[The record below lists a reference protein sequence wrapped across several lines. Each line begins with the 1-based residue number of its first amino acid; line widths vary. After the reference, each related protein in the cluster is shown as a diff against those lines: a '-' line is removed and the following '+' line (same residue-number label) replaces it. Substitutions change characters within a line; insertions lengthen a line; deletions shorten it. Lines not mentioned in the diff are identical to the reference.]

1 MTLTNSRLA
10 FIGAGQMAEAF
21 IGGLLAAG
29 ACSATQIRATD
40 PSGARRDLMKA
51 RFGVAVGT
59 DNAEVA
65 RWADLI
71 VLAVK
76 PQMFESVL
84 AELRPGLST
93 QLVVSIAAGIR
104 LTWMRDR
111 MPTGVRLI
119 RVMPNAPALVGSGM
133 SVLARDSSANDADL
147 AIARCLCNAVGR
159 TDVVEE
165 ALLDAVTG
173 LSGSGPAFVFAAM
186 EALADG
192 AVKAGLPRDVAER
205 LVVATVSG
213 AALLKLADP
222 NASPGDREPDR
233 DGLRALDAGAFRTTV
248 ANAVVAAAE
257 RSRELGA

>member
-1 MTLTNSRLA
+1 MTLTGSRLA
-10 FIGAGQMAEAF
+10 VIGAGQMAEAF

-29 ACSATQIRATD
+29 VCPAEQIRATD
-40 PSGARRDLMKA
+40 PSAERRDLIQA

-59 DNAEVA
+59 NNAEAA

-71 VLAVK
+71 VVAVK
-76 PQMFESVL
+76 PQLFESVL
-84 AELRPGLST
+84 VELRPGLST

-104 LTWMRDR
+104 LAWMRDR
-111 MPTGVRLI
+111 VPTGVRLI
-119 RVMPNAPALVGSGM
+119 RVMPNAPALVGAGM
-133 SVLARDSSANDADL
+133 SALARDSSATDTDL
-147 AIARCLCNAVGR
+147 AMARHLCEAVGR
-159 TDVVEE
+159 TAVVEE

-192 AVKAGLPRDVAER
+192 GVKAGLPRDVAER

-213 AALLKLADP
+213 AALLKLADR
-222 NASPGDREPDR
+222 NASAGDREPDR